1 MRLPSAGLQTALYE
15 LLTGALD
22 CPVYDEVP
30 QNEPFPYCTLG
41 EENSSSYG
49 TKPRPGTEIYLTVWI
64 WGQGRGY
71 LAIKQ
76 LADAA
81 VQAITETNIDVPGF
95 EVALVQFTRA
105 RFDRA
110 EDGLTRYAELQF
122 QFKVM
127 QGLLPI
133 L

>member
-1 MRLPSAGLQTALYE
+1 
-15 LLTGALD
+15 
-22 CPVYDEVP
+22 VP
-30 QNEPFPYCTLG
+30 QNDAFPYCTIG
-41 EENSSSYG
+41 EEAAAPYS
-49 TKPRPGTEIYLTVWI
+49 TKPRPGTEIVLTIWI

-81 VQAITETNIDVPGF
+81 VQAITEDEITVPGF
-95 EVALVQFTRA
+95 EVALVQFIRA

-122 QFKVM
+122 QFKIM
-127 QGLLPI
+127 EGNLPI